1 MIKFFRKI
9 RQNLLTKN
17 KNSEYL
23 KYAVGEIILVVI
35 GILIA
40 LSINNWN
47 EERNNFQ
54 KQELLT
60 KNIIE
65 DLKLDFI
72 HINKSLSEVSGQMNL
87 IDNLISKIFDNKTR
101 LSIESI
107 GLIRYSSDFRP
118 ISQRNHS
125 ESVSSLEDDFI
136 RKLLQSYFLKEDQVT
151 DIFIEYIDIVHNKI
165 RPYLS
170 DVGMHNL
177 KSLYNQDSST
187 QKSEVP
193 LSPEILLEQ
202 LNNMKFQQLLYERKI
217 KTNSFENLLD
227 ELKIQNQEL
236 IKSLNLTIN

>member
-217 KTNSFENLLD
+217 KTNSFENLLN

>member
-236 IKSLNLTIN
+236 IKSLSLMIN

>member
-17 KNSEYL
+17 KNGEYL

-72 HINKSLSEVSGQMNL
+72 HINKSLSEVSDQMNL

-193 LSPEILLEQ
+193 LNPEILLEQ
-202 LNNMKFQQLLYERKI
+202 LNNMKFQQLLYER
-217 KTNSFENLLD
+217 
-227 ELKIQNQEL
+227 
-236 IKSLNLTIN
+236 

>member
-72 HINKSLSEVSGQMNL
+72 HINKSLSEVSDQMNL

-193 LSPEILLEQ
+193 LNPEILLEQ
-202 LNNMKFQQLLYERKI
+202 LHNMKFQQLLYERKI
-217 KTNSFENLLD
+217 KTNSFENLLN

-236 IKSLNLTIN
+236 IKSLSLMIN

>member
-125 ESVSSLEDDFI
+125 ESVTSLEDDFI

-193 LSPEILLEQ
+193 LNPEILLEQ

-217 KTNSFENLLD
+217 KTNSFENLLN

-236 IKSLNLTIN
+236 IKSLSLMIN